1 MTKLLLMD
9 RLYNLLFPVEKHFK
23 RAWKGSTCA
32 PSIPAIKRVFKII
45 EDEDF
50 QRPYDLYR
58 FVCFVRRTLDCL
70 AHGRKQKAHWAGRAL
85 FVPWDKTAMPAWSID
100 EEVVHIVFLFS
111 LQYCQV
117 FIPSGLC

>member
-1 MTKLLLMD
+1 MMKLILMD
-9 RLYNLLFPVEKHFK
+9 RLFNQLSPVEKHFR

-32 PSIPAIKRVFKII
+32 PSIPTIKRVFKII

-58 FVCFVRRTLDCL
+58 FVFWTTYLIPL
-70 AHGRKQKAHWAGRAL
+70 AHGRKQKTHWAGRAL
-85 FVPWDKTAMPAWSID
+85 SVPWDKTTMSTWNIN
-100 EEVVHIVFLFS
+100 EETVHIVFLFC